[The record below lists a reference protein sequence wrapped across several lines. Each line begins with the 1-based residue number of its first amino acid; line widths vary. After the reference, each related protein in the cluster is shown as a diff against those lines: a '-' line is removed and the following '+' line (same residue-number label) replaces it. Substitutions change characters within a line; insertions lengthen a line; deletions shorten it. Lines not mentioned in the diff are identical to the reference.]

1 MSRRRVLQA
10 AVAVPLVGVSGCGWL
25 GRPMSLDQRVIGLTL
40 ASEMHLIALYTA
52 ALDQGL
58 GPRGLLDEIRANHRE
73 HLQALLSPQAPPVDD
88 SVVGDGIS
96 LTTASLAI
104 AERVAANQRVA
115 AALQMEDP
123 AAIEVLARIGAS
135 EASHAQAW
143 RSR

>member
-1 MSRRRVLQA
+1 MLQA

-25 GRPMSLDQRVIGLTL
+25 GRPIGPEQRVIALTL

-52 ALDQGL
+52 ALDQGW
-58 GPRGLLDEIRANHRE
+58 GPRGLLEEVVANHRE
-73 HLQALLSPQAPPVDD
+73 HVQALRSSQAPPIDH

-104 AERVAANQRVA
+104 AEQVAAHQRVA

-123 AAIEVLARIGAS
+123 AAIEVLARIAAS